1 MDANVPLEQRPSY
14 VATHPT
20 PVRWTP
26 PTEPKPFHNIE
37 EPKNSKGLCY
47 EQHSMNKYR
56 TTGYAVGYD
65 CDSDYDSDDDSKT
78 CIDENEDFTAK
89 NPSPLPPSMP
99 KTKVE
104 LTKARYLEHHSV
116 NALCPH
122 CNRRLRKTHDTA
134 DNVVLMCVVRRCG
147 YTFTY

>member
-14 VATHPT
+14 MATHPT

-26 PTEPKPFHNIE
+26 PTEPKLYQNLE
-37 EPKNSKGLCY
+37 EPKTTKTLCY
-47 EQHSMNKYR
+47 EQHGLHKDLDDDYSIL
-56 TTGYAVGYD
+56 VGNE
-65 CDSDYDSDDDSKT
+65 DSDI
-78 CIDENEDFTAK
+78 IDENEDLTTK
-89 NPSPLPPSMP
+89 HTPSSMP
-99 KTKVE
+99 KEE

-116 NALCPH
+116 NSLCPH

-134 DNVVLMCVVRRCG
+134 DNVVLMCVVRHCG